1 MRRKR
6 LKRKLLLIFAI
17 VLLIFAL
24 CIYLF
29 ETRLASLIANTAE
42 NAVKAKAAYL
52 INAAIL
58 EEAEKSAVLYDTLVS
73 FEKDAS
79 GQITA
84 LKTNTVEV
92 NRLKSKLSL
101 SALEA
106 LENVEDAGLD
116 IPIGTVWGR
125 ELTAGRGPK
134 IHVHAFPVGVIE
146 TEVHNS
152 LTAAGINQSLHRIM
166 ITVRADLVVVTAAT
180 RKQTSV
186 ETELCIAETVVVGH
200 VPGYYANIDVTK

>member
-6 LKRKLLLIFAI
+6 LKRRLLLICAI
-17 VLLIFAL
+17 FFLFLAL
-24 CIYLF
+24 SLYLF
-29 ETRLASLIANTAE
+29 ETRLAGILADTAE

-52 INAAIL
+52 INAAVL
-58 EEAEKSAVLYDTLVS
+58 EEAEKSAASYDTLVS

-106 LENVEDAGLD
+106 LEGVEDAGLN
-116 IPIGTVWGR
+116 IPIGTVWGS
-125 ELTAGRGPK
+125 ELTAGKGPK
-134 IHVHAFPVGVIE
+134 LHVHAFPVGVIE

-152 LTAAGINQSLHRIM
+152 LTAAGINQSLHRIF
-166 ITVRADLVVVTAAT
+166 ITVRAEVIVVTAAT
-180 RKQTSV
+180 RKRTSV
-186 ETELCIAETVVVGH
+186 ETEVCIAETVVVGQ
-200 VPGYYANIDVTK
+200 VPYANIDVTK